1 MNSAATAALV
11 AGLIAAG
18 WQSVLSLPSTGGERV
33 ETGSFRSADGH
44 EESYR
49 IRLLPVS
56 SFPQLPAAAAA
67 QLDRMRCMIPQT
79 FEAKQPENVIEGA
92 FRASGSSDWAALC
105 SVDGN
110 TTLYVFFAGHYDAPE
125 AVRAQADTLWL
136 GAEPGSRIYG
146 SAWGIAVQRAADL
159 RASRWLHAAAEFDHD
174 AIQDERLERSATV
187 RYWREGSW
195 LVLGGS
201 D

>member
-1 MNSAATAALV
+1 MKSAATAALV
-11 AGLIAAG
+11 TGLIAAG
-18 WQSVLSLPSTGGERV
+18 WQSLLSLPSTGGERV
-33 ETGSFRSADGH
+33 ETGVFRSADGH

-56 SFPQLPAAAAA
+56 SFPEIPAAAAA
-67 QLDRMRCMIPQT
+67 RLEQMHCMIPQT
-79 FEAKQPENVIEGA
+79 FEARQPENVIEGA
-92 FRASGSSDWAALC
+92 FRAPGSSDWAVLC
-105 SVDGN
+105 SVDGT
-110 TTLYVFFAGHYDAPE
+110 TTLYVFFAGHYDAPD
-125 AVRAQADTLWL
+125 AVRAQADTVWL
-136 GAEPGSRIYG
+136 GAEPGSRTYG

-159 RASRWLHAAAEFDHD
+159 RASRWLHGAAEFDHD

-195 LVLGGS
+195 LALGGS